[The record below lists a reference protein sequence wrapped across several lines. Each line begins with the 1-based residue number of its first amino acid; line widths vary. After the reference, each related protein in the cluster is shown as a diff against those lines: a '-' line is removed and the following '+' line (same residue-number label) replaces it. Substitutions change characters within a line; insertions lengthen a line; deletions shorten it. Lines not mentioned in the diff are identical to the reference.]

1 MKPKEERDKEDAKKV
16 PKDET
21 SLAEKTKSGKQGN
34 KNKGQT
40 TPDSPQTSKEVPV
53 CYSVMC
59 VLKMQPLSQV
69 VFCPSFV
76 EEEAKVSSERACKP
90 TLCGR
95 PRRCKFEIAGPM
107 GVTMV
112 LFP

>member
-53 CYSVMC
+53 CYSVVC
-59 VLKMQPLSQV
+59 TENAAFVTSGVLS
-69 VFCPSFV
+69 FICRRRSESFV
-76 EEEAKVSSERACKP
+76 
-90 TLCGR
+90 
-95 PRRCKFEIAGPM
+95 
-107 GVTMV
+107 
-112 LFP
+112 